1 MKIVRDAYGVPSI
14 TGSSDYDAWWGV
26 GYAVAE
32 DRLFQLELFK
42 RAASGRLAEIL
53 GPDYLDDD
61 LISRRDYYT
70 TPEIQAMGRRMP
82 PALYH
87 RVEAYRDGINAYISK
102 VRSNPSLLPGEFAAL
117 GVQLTDWTAEDSLRV
132 GVLLARTIP
141 SGDGLEL
148 DNARALQS
156 IGPKAFSKLLPL
168 RTPGRISTVPRK
180 EGLFPSQPGRTRKQE
195 RASYKRSQRFVKG
208 LPLPPH
214 VTASASSV
222 RRPLIPTGGSYM
234 WAISRAKFDR
244 RGRVKKPGPA
254 YLFNG
259 PQLGF
264 SIPELFV
271 EFEVHSP
278 TQRVR
283 GVSAAGVPIVGIGH
297 NANIAWGFTSGLSDE
312 DDLYAERLTGTES
325 YRFKGKA
332 RQMDCRNETFQY
344 RTPPT
349 DLPGTIGQ
357 LLGGQ
362 TGPPVG
368 SKTER
373 ICRTIHGPVQARAG
387 DRAFARRYAIWGRE
401 LETIVGLS
409 ALDDAKSVRGV
420 DSAMRKVTWN
430 ENVIAADSRGNIGY
444 WHPGLHPLRPRN
456 YDERLPYPGTGEAEW
471 RGLLN
476 RKKTPHSI
484 NPPQGYLF
492 NWNNMPSLGWTNGD
506 NPARE
511 RASGRFH
518 RSAWLARL
526 VRAVKRKPSYARHRQ
541 IDRLKGT
548 IAQQRPLFSKRLKQ
562 ARKHSHGRARA
573 VLAELVR
580 WNGNYDDA
588 DGANRVAPGVAIWE
602 EFKTQ
607 AEQVAFRAFRPGAGL
622 LVGRRQRLTP
632 VRHHERRGLRPA
644 HAVAEGPRAGRHAR
658 RRAAHE
664 ALRHG
669 VDQRLARAAA
679 PVRDHGDGRGE
690 PAAAAVLRPW
700 HLGAVRGRRALTARG
715 ARKTPRGEN
724 FPPPTKLLGG
734 IGALFAG
741 GLFFARGFSN
751 TPEGRFFPGF
761 SFASSAEAYS
771 VATKTWRGSST
782 PRKMRWPFATSLRP
796 AGSESKVCFQSSKS
810 STSNCIN
817 MNAIGKPPLVGIIS
831 C

>member
-1 MKIVRDAYGVPSI
+1 MRRGLAIALAAIGVAVALPAAAQARILQAEDVLPPGQSGYVSLAGTASGTGSPHLTDQTSLFTTFGMKSAMFDQAGAESSPRAGVRIVRDRYGVPSI
-14 TGSSDYDAWWGV
+14 TAGSDYDAWWGV

-61 LISRRDYYT
+61 LIARRDYYT

-82 PALYH
+82 ANLYH

-117 GVQLTDWTAEDSLRV
+117 GVQLADWTAEDSLRV

-148 DNARALQS
+148 DNAHALQS
-156 IGPKAFSKLLPL
+156 IGAKAFSKLLPL
-168 RTPGRISTVPRK
+168 RTPGRVSTVPRK

-195 RASYKRSQRFVKG
+195 RSSYARSQRFVKR

-214 VTASASSV
+214 VTASAASV

-234 WAISRAKFDR
+234 WAIRAPHHR
-244 RGRVKKPGPA
+244 A

-312 DDLYAERLTGTES
+312 DDLYAERLTGSES
-325 YRFKGKA
+325 YRFKGKT
-332 RQMDCRNETFQY
+332 RQMACRNETFQY

-349 DLPGTIGQ
+349 GLPDTIGQ

-362 TGPPVG
+362 TGPPAG
-368 SKTER
+368 SRTER
-373 ICRTIHGPVQARAG
+373 VCRTIHGPVQARAG

-409 ALDDAKSVRGV
+409 ALDDAKTVRGV

-526 VRAVKRKPSYARHRQ
+526 VRAVKRKPSYARHRR

-548 IAQQRPLFSKRLKQ
+548 IAQQRPLFSARLKQ
-562 ARKHSHGRARA
+562 ARRHSHGRARA

-622 LVGRRQRLTP
+622 LSDGASSSHQFDITNGEAYGLRTLSLKGLALAATRADALLTKRFGTPALGAWREQRRQYE
-632 VRHHERRGLRPA
+632 VSAMG
-644 HAVAEGPRAGRHAR
+644 
-658 RRAAHE
+658 AAS
-664 ALRHG
+664 
-669 VDQRLARAAA
+669 AA
-679 PVRDHGDGRGE
+679 PLPFFDRGTWE
-690 PAAAAVLRPW
+690 Q
-700 HLGAVRGRRALTARG
+700 
-715 ARKTPRGEN
+715 
-724 FPPPTKLLGG
+724 
-734 IGALFAG
+734 
-741 GLFFARGFSN
+741 
-751 TPEGRFFPGF
+751 
-761 SFASSAEAYS
+761 S
-771 VATKTWRGSST
+771 VALG
-782 PRKMRWPFATSLRP
+782 P
-796 AGSESKVCFQSSKS
+796 
-810 STSNCIN
+810 
-817 MNAIGKPPLVGIIS
+817 
-831 C
+831 